1 MRQAENPTD
10 LLPRVLTDTQG
21 RYLAVFESEDY
32 LDEIREPLE
41 AFLRSTDA
49 AVHFYRAE
57 CDCLAESEE
66 VRKFCTAA
74 EPGPKVLFCVNTPA
88 SSSPSRGWPVPS
100 SCGRAGSRGRSARCS
115 AVRWC
120 VRPQAGAG
128 VRPDREV

>member
-1 MRQAENPTD
+1 MF
-10 LLPRVLTDTQG
+10 G
-21 RYLAVFESEDY
+21 SSY

-74 EPGPKVLFCVNTPA
+74 EPGPKVLFCVNTPGVQQ
-88 SSSPSRGWPVPS
+88 PIEGL
-100 SCGRAGSRGRSARCS
+100 AGAIL
-115 AVRWC
+115 VRESGEPGTFPPDALPC
-120 VRPQAGAG
+120 AGGVRPQAGAG
-128 VRPDREV
+128 VRP